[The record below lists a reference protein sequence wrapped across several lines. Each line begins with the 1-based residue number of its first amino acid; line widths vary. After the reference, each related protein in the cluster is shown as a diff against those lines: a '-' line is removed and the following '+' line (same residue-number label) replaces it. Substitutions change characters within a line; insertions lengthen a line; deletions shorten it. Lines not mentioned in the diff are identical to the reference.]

1 LRYVILKIL
10 LILIIIACIF
20 LCLPQVAESEP
31 VMETPEP
38 TTTPEPIPTQT
49 PEQPEPITYAPNP
62 LPTPEPTSEPTP
74 EPYSESEKEIIAKV
88 VSAEARG
95 ECFEGQVMVAVVVL
109 KRYESGKFGK
119 SIKKV
124 AYARSQF
131 ANGTQY
137 NAENMEAVEEAI
149 EHLSEYPD
157 NLFYFKRA
165 DRKYWGKGHSI
176 VRYCRIENHTFYVEE

>member
-1 LRYVILKIL
+1 MRNVILKIL

-38 TTTPEPIPTQT
+38 TTTPEPTPAPTS
-49 PEQPEPITYAPNP
+49 
-62 LPTPEPTSEPTP
+62 TPEPTGTPAPTPAPTPEPTP

-95 ECFEGQVMVAVVVL
+95 ECFEGQVYVAVVVL
-109 KRYESGKFGK
+109 KRYESGRFGK
-119 SIKKV
+119 SIKRV
-124 AYARSQF
+124 AYAEHQF
-131 ANGTQY
+131 ANSRAY

-149 EHLSEYPD
+149 EHIEEYPD

-165 DRKYWGKGHSI
+165 NRKYWGKGHSI